1 AQVHADAVQA
11 VRDRRAGWT
20 PRRVVGPEHEMVDE
34 ELRAASEEIS
44 EGRFSFA
51 GLEAVLL
58 VDSDPRQLLPPPRQ
72 LVATPR
78 HFLLGLE
85 QLQPGRKP
93 LFTCSGLMVSHRFL
107 SPHLVGVLSLV
118 IFMLHPPWPS
128 SSARLRRDMKMR
140 SLMPSNK
147 SRRLLL

>member
-1 AQVHADAVQA
+1 
-11 VRDRRAGWT
+11 RF
-20 PRRVVGPEHEMVDE
+20 VGVPEHEMIDE
-34 ELRAASEEIS
+34 KLRTFPEEIS
-44 EGRFSFA
+44 EGRLSFV
-51 GLEAVLL
+51 GLESVVL
-58 VDSDPRQLLPPPRQ
+58 VDSNPGQLLPPPRQ
-72 LVATPR
+72 LIAAPR

-93 LFTCSGLMVSHRFL
+93 LFTCSGLMVGHRFL

-147 SRRLLL
+147 S